1 MKKTENITSTKVM
14 EISLMK
20 EGDEKIFYTA
30 LAEQVT
36 DPEVQ
41 EFLNLMASET
51 THHEA
56 SIKKLLGGNGD
67 EADFWEGEYT
77 ISDFVKTHF
86 QTDIFPTGDDVS
98 RVASEFKGVQEVL
111 DFALEVEQVAAE
123 FYKLLGEHCKR
134 PSTKMALILMEKV
147 ELEHVEKI
155 KSFKKKISER
165 RVLEEEPATWRRVT
179 L

>member
-51 THHEA
+51 THHET
-56 SIKKLLGGNGD
+56 SIIKLLGGNGD
-67 EADFWEGEYT
+67 EADFW
-77 ISDFVKTHF
+77 
-86 QTDIFPTGDDVS
+86 
-98 RVASEFKGVQEVL
+98 
-111 DFALEVEQVAAE
+111 
-123 FYKLLGEHCKR
+123 
-134 PSTKMALILMEKV
+134 
-147 ELEHVEKI
+147 
-155 KSFKKKISER
+155 
-165 RVLEEEPATWRRVT
+165 
-179 L
+179 